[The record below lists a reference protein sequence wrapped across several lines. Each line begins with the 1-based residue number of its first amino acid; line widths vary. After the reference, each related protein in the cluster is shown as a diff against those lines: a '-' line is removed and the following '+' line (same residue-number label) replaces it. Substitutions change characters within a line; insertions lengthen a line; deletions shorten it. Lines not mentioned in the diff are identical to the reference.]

1 MLPFLLPKK
10 FTIPISEPLV
20 NAMAVSD
27 TVAFTLV
34 EYELKPV
41 KDTVFGVVFVTE
53 KL

>member
-1 MLPFLLPKK
+1 MLPFLFPVKLI
-10 FTIPISEPLV
+10 IPISEPLV

-27 TVAFTLV
+27 TAAFTLV

-41 KDTVFGVVFVTE
+41 NETVFGVVFVTE